1 MPHNSRARKNRRNRN
16 TRLKHRTTVT
26 ANDGHHNNQ
35 ENSTASDEVENKNKS
50 EHGNTKNEGVSV
62 NIQTMPILEGA
73 SSTVTED
80 MKKLIEAKVDD
91 QAVKVTTKVDSTS
104 KPLIGSIS
112 EKRVPSWRKYK
123 LERGA
128 LNTQTKICEITSV
141 SGLALEASIGHIA
154 GVGIL
159 ETGLTTNNNINQ
171 CLDSVVTITEPMEPL
186 KPLPSD
192 VTSRVENLGD
202 RKFALAVLPDN
213 RVSNKN
219 GPEIH
224 EVTDNIDIEMTTTME
239 FSRPAIIVEVESDVE
254 FETPSR
260 GNIKDIIIEETSYEN
275 SDIHDI
281 DNQKSIDHQVRKNE
295 INFDTKKNNT
305 KIETCKNN
313 SENVHN
319 DRVEIGNEERVTIG
333 NMTNFVDD
341 NNLKEEPARDEIKTE
356 VENEFPISI
365 QGLELPSFRDD
376 NLLND
381 FECVNNESSE
391 QIMNRRAANR
401 AMLNSYFSNERNT
414 DHFLDI
420 IQEESEKFSGDEEQ
434 HIRDFINEE
443 IGKFQR
449 EKRPAEVKCETEG
462 IKIEEILP
470 DTQENNFVNEKTKL
484 NCQLDDITPNYCD
497 EFVLENEVRHSFT
510 DLKSFVPLEYE
521 KGEELNSVDN
531 AQEVPPLPR
540 RSSSFINKDIEP
552 VQPHSSSTTSGD
564 YSPPPVP
571 PLPNQVDQFPCS
583 YTCHQPKRP
592 PLPNFNIAHKEP
604 KSVNIKTTTSILRND
619 VNEADKIGND
629 EDDYND
635 DEDKNNDAEPPCLEI
650 AHDHIDF
657 GGTQKISGFCHSS
670 ACKSQCKVSPC
681 LKSAAAAFVEYRRD
695 TVRQSEV
702 ESSQSPRPN
711 SRVDENKKV
720 AVENE
725 KVEKVEKKRPL
736 ETQKH
741 KCIEGITHEG
751 EIVES
756 KNIDVKAKSE
766 IKECITEISRVI
778 QVADKSCELFE
789 NNAGNNS
796 ESSCREF
803 LQQFQT
809 PEEYQK
815 NESFK
820 SQVVVENNQ
829 TSVLNESSKFASAS
843 DTDSRGVF
851 VDASSHDSPINCLDD
866 KVYQNSFSTISPTS
880 SSKVK
885 NIIQDTCDIDH
896 PVQANLMNDE
906 KLPKSELDISGN
918 KNNIL
923 KKNSPIE
930 DLYYV
935 PIDVDNIHEK
945 TKSSV
950 NIKPQTLKE
959 LCIKKI
965 FSMPYGIKIINEIS
979 LSKFNISKNLQ
990 TIPRVI
996 GSFESLVKEESSDV
1010 NSTDKMMKKERPKS
1024 WMGVPTSVN
1033 PRLLVCLSPSQQE
1046 NDVRTSADRL
1056 LDLHEKFLNRRSYH
1070 EKNNSEYRGR
1080 DINVPK
1086 YLVEVNSLKE
1096 SVDLVEKNERNE
1108 WNQSNRVSSAPSSNR
1123 LLTIIKENPIT
1134 TDSPQ
1139 VTNAHKNVR
1148 QDRLETERHS
1158 DWLTLARNGS
1168 ISKCVSDEKIS
1179 FRLSPERHR
1188 YDNGTN
1194 GRAIISENAGDT
1206 YYNTKSDGGNFDQVV
1221 ENNKMVI
1228 NKWQND
1234 TASRIKRIN
1243 SALIIQS
1250 SSDNDMIMESSNIMP
1265 MNKSSITQNSAIIDK
1280 SPSTPELPRKWIP
1293 QLSHGIIDSSRHVN
1307 PALINDKPETP
1318 PRTRRCVNVD
1328 RSCID
1333 TTSIFDNA
1341 PPRSHLIPRK
1351 YHNPQALKQATASEI
1366 VKNLKCLETTEDIK
1380 DKIDGNKKRHSLPYE
1395 IFHRQLN
1402 YVEQLENQL
1411 KEVILAEEDEKKA
1424 FDELH
1429 NHIENKVPI
1438 NNEKMTKVD
1447 ENDDKN
1453 NHYENWHEESKIEDK
1468 DHSEFMKKE
1477 GHRNKTKCVVEVDGG
1492 RIERSTDI
1500 FENKEVNEK
1509 MTTTRWKNDENEVK
1523 TEWKKLFQDFS
1534 TEKLGENKKINRP
1547 RSISIFPTNNEIFR
1561 CQMYNEYIDK
1571 VLEREERKH
1580 HKVIKISSHMDL
1592 NGENDKNKSS
1602 SMNTIEKEFIERA
1615 KNRMNRFG
1623 INLDASESERTI
1635 MEETKSEEITRDVET
1650 TKREHNGDKA
1660 KCLIDGKEIKDAG
1673 KLPKHLQE
1681 FLVLA
1686 TNDVVE
1692 DGYGYG
1698 NATGEKTNAADLLHE
1713 IDKALKVSKGF
1724 LLRKGAFM
1732 YNK

>member
-16 TRLKHRTTVT
+16 ARLKHRT
-26 ANDGHHNNQ
+26 AKNDDHNNL
-35 ENSTASDEVENKNKS
+35 ENATASNKVEDENKS
-50 EHGNTKNEGVSV
+50 EHGDTENEVVSV
-62 NIQTMPILEGA
+62 NEQTMPPILDSA
-73 SSTVTED
+73 SLTVTED
-80 MKKLIEAKVDD
+80 MKKSTEAKVDD
-91 QAVKVTTKVDSTS
+91 QAVKVTMEVDSTS

-192 VTSRVENLGD
+192 VTSRVENLGG
-202 RKFALAVLPDN
+202 RNFALAVLPDN

-224 EVTDNIDIEMTTTME
+224 EVTDNIDIEMTTMDS
-239 FSRPAIIVEVESDVE
+239 SRPAIIVEVESDVE

-260 GNIKDIIIEETSYEN
+260 GNIKDVIVEETLYVN

-281 DNQKSIDHQVRKNE
+281 IDNQKSIVHKTEENE
-295 INFDTKKNNT
+295 INFNTDENIT
-305 KIETCKNN
+305 KIETRINN
-313 SENVHN
+313 CENLNNNKIEN
-319 DRVEIGNEERVTIG
+319 DNEERVIIG
-333 NMTNFVDD
+333 NMTNFVDK
-341 NNLKEEPARDEIKTE
+341 NNLIEKPARDDIKTR

-365 QGLELPSFRDD
+365 QELELPNSHDN

-391 QIMNRRAANR
+391 QIINRRAANR
-401 AMLNSYFSNERNT
+401 ALLNSYFSNERNT

-420 IQEESEKFSGDEEQ
+420 IQEESERFSGDEEQ

-449 EKRPAEVKCETEG
+449 EKRSAEVKCETEG

-497 EFVLENEVRHSFT
+497 EFVLENEVPHSFT
-510 DLKSFVPLEYE
+510 ELKSFVPLNYE

-552 VQPHSSSTTSGD
+552 VQPHSSSTSTGD

-571 PLPNQVDQFPCS
+571 PLPNQVDQFSCS
-583 YTCHQPKRP
+583 YSCHQPKRP
-592 PLPNFNIAHKEP
+592 PLPNFNIAHKEQ
-604 KSVNIKTTTSILRND
+604 KSVNIKNTTSILYND

-629 EDDYND
+629 EHDYND
-635 DEDKNNDAEPPCLEI
+635 DEDKNNDVEPPCLEI

-657 GGTQKISGFCHSS
+657 GGTQKISEFCHSS

-711 SRVDENKKV
+711 SSRVDENKKV
-720 AVENE
+720 AVEDE
-725 KVEKVEKKRPL
+725 KVEKVEKRRPL

-741 KCIEGITHEG
+741 KCIEGIIHEG
-751 EIVES
+751 EIVKS
-756 KNIDVKAKSE
+756 KNIDVKAKNE
-766 IKECITEISRVI
+766 IKECITDISRVI
-778 QVADKSCELFE
+778 QVEDKSCELFE
-789 NNAGNNS
+789 NNAGNSS
-796 ESSCREF
+796 ESGCREF

-829 TSVLNESSKFASAS
+829 TSVLNESSEFAGAS
-843 DTDSRGVF
+843 DADSRGGF
-851 VDASSHDSPINCLDD
+851 ADASSHDSPINCLDD

-880 SSKVK
+880 SCKVK
-885 NIIQDTCDIDH
+885 NITQDTCDID
-896 PVQANLMNDE
+896 NLE
-906 KLPKSELDISGN
+906 Q
-918 KNNIL
+918 
-923 KKNSPIE
+923 SPIK

-935 PIDVDNIHEK
+935 PNDVDNIYDK
-945 TKSSV
+945 TKSSLD
-950 NIKPQTLKE
+950 IKPQTLKE

-965 FSMPYGIKIINEIS
+965 FSIPYGIKIINEIS

-996 GSFESLVKEESSDV
+996 GSFESLVKEETADV
-1010 NSTDKMMKKERPKS
+1010 NSTDKMMKKKERPKS

-1070 EKNNSEYRGR
+1070 EKNNSEYRER

-1086 YLVEVNSLKE
+1086 YLVEVNSLKK
-1096 SVDLVEKNERNE
+1096 SMDLVEKNERNE
-1108 WNQSNRVSSAPSSNR
+1108 CNQSNRVSAPSSNR
-1123 LLTIIKENPIT
+1123 LLTIIKENPISS
-1134 TDSPQ
+1134 DSPQ
-1139 VTNAHKNVR
+1139 VTNAHKNFR

-1158 DWLTLARNGS
+1158 NWMTLERN
-1168 ISKCVSDEKIS
+1168 
-1179 FRLSPERHR
+1179 ERHR
-1188 YDNGTN
+1188 YENGDVEMKSTLSSIIRTN
-1194 GRAIISENAGDT
+1194 IDRAIINENPDDN
-1206 YYNTKSDGGNFDQVV
+1206 YSNIKSDDDNFDQII
-1221 ENNKMVI
+1221 ENNKMSI
-1228 NKWQND
+1228 NRWQND

-1250 SSDNDMIMESSNIMP
+1250 SSDNNMIAESSNITP

-1280 SPSTPELPRKWIP
+1280 SPSTPELPRKWMT

-1366 VKNLKCLETTEDIK
+1366 VKNLKCLETTEDNIK
-1380 DKIDGNKKRHSLPYE
+1380 DKIDGKRRYSLPYE

-1424 FDELH
+1424 FNELH
-1429 NHIENKVPI
+1429 NHLENKVTV
-1438 NNEKMTKVD
+1438 NDEKITKVN
-1447 ENDDKN
+1447 ENDEKN
-1453 NHYENWHEESKIEDK
+1453 NYSENWYEESKIEDK
-1468 DHSEFMKKE
+1468 DHTEFMKKE
-1477 GHRNKTKCVVEVDGG
+1477 GHRDKTKCVVDVDGG
-1492 RIERSTDI
+1492 RIERLTDI
-1500 FENKEVNEK
+1500 FENKEVKEK
-1509 MTTTRWKNDENEVK
+1509 ITTMTRWKNDENEMK

-1534 TEKLGENKKINRP
+1534 TEKLDENKKINRP
-1547 RSISIFPTNNEIFR
+1547 NSISIFPTNNEIFR

-1592 NGENDKNKSS
+1592 NGANDKNKSS

-1660 KCLIDGKEIKDAG
+1660 KCLIDGKEIKDAE

-1692 DGYGYG
+1692 DVQCS
-1698 NATGEKTNAADLLHE
+1698 
-1713 IDKALKVSKGF
+1713 IDIVIES
-1724 LLRKGAFM
+1724 
-1732 YNK
+1732 NK